1 MEVKQLYLGCLA
13 QASYIVGSEGEA
25 CVIDPR
31 RDIEVYLDEA
41 QARGWTIRH
50 VVETH
55 VHADFVSG
63 HRELAA
69 ATGAT
74 IHVSRAAGAGYPHDP
89 VAEGA
94 EIPVGD
100 ARLRVLDTPG
110 HTPDSICLL
119 LYGPGADSPSAV
131 FTGDT
136 LFIGD
141 VGRPDLA
148 GAVGRTGASSVASPA
163 EQAGALYD
171 SLHRKLL
178 SLPDSVVVYPGHG
191 AGSMCGRNLSS
202 ETVSTIGE
210 QRRTNYAIQP
220 MSRDSFVA
228 MMTTDL
234 PEIPAYFGRD
244 VQANREGPALL
255 SEIAPPKSL
264 GPGAVAERRDTG
276 SVVLD
281 TRTSAAFGAGHVPGS
296 IHIGLDGQFA
306 SWAGTILA
314 PATPLVLVAEG
325 EDRIAEASTRLARVG
340 LENVVGYL
348 DGGIAAWSAQGFPLA
363 QTEQITVHELA
374 ARLEEG
380 SCRLIDVR
388 RAPEWSAG
396 HIGRAAARPLG
407 DLARSMPPE
416 AGTPTLAVIC
426 AGGYRSSI
434 AASLLERAGLD
445 RVANVVGGMAAWNAA
460 GLPVV
465 A

>member
-31 RDIEVYLDEA
+31 RDVEVYLDEA
-41 QARGWTIRH
+41 RDRGWTIRH

-89 VAEGA
+89 LAEGS
-94 EIPVGD
+94 EIRVGN
-100 ARLRVLDTPG
+100 ARLRVLETPG

-119 LYGPGADSPSAV
+119 LSGPGSGAPSAV

-148 GAVGRTGASSVASPA
+148 GAAGISPA

-178 SLPDSVVVYPGHG
+178 TLPDAVVVYPGHG
-191 AGSMCGRNLSS
+191 AGSMCGRNLSA

-210 QRRTNYAIQP
+210 QRRMNYALQP
-220 MSRDSFVA
+220 MSRESFVA

-244 VQANREGPALL
+244 VRANREGPALL
-255 SEIAPPKSL
+255 SEIAPP
-264 GPGAVAERRDTG
+264 GPMDPGAVARRQDAG
-276 SVVLD
+276 AVVLD
-281 TRTSAAFGAGHVPGS
+281 TRTSAAFGAAHVPGS

-306 SWAGTILA
+306 SWAGTIL
-314 PATPLVLVAEG
+314 PAGTPLVLVAEG

-340 LENVVGYL
+340 LENVAGYL
-348 DGGIAAWSAQGFPLA
+348 DGGIAAWSRLGFPLSR
-363 QTEQITVHELA
+363 TEQITVQELA

-388 RAPEWSAG
+388 RPPEWSAG
-396 HIGRAAARPLG
+396 HIGRAAAHPLA
-407 DLARSMPPE
+407 DLVRSSAPGKAAPP
-416 AGTPTLAVIC
+416 LAVIC

-434 AASLLERAGLD
+434 AASLLERAGAE
-445 RVANVVGGMAAWNAA
+445 RVSNVVGGMAAWNAA
-460 GLPVV
+460 GLPTVV
-465 A
+465 